1 MAIKVVIFNFI
12 QLNCLITFC
21 RIYNFF
27 LHIATFKT
35 NKMAE
40 AHGEILD
47 FMFANLDLDI
57 SLMRIRTHIETF
69 KGEQLLLT
77 LHTIT

>member
-1 MAIKVVIFNFI
+1 
-12 QLNCLITFC
+12 
-21 RIYNFF
+21 
-27 LHIATFKT
+27 
-35 NKMAE
+35 MAE

-57 SLMRIRTHIETF
+57 SLMRIRTHIATF